1 MNPET
6 LERSAL
12 SEAENAVRA
21 LYFELLERWNARDAA
36 RFAALFAENGT
47 VVGFDGSQHIGRS
60 QIAADLA
67 RIFGEFPTASFV
79 GKVKEVRFLA
89 PPVAIVRAAAGMVPP
104 DEKDINPAVN
114 AIQSLV
120 VRQSEDRWEIAHFHN
135 TPAAFHGRPQL
146 AEELTAELRE
156 VLRKSAPAR

>member
-1 MNPET
+1 MSSET
-6 LERSAL
+6 LERTAF

-47 VVGFDGSQHIGRS
+47 VVGFDGTLHNGRT

-67 RIFGEFPTASFV
+67 RIFGEYPTASFV

-89 PPVAIVRAAAGMVPP
+89 PPVALLRAVAGMVPP
-104 DEKDINPAVN
+104 DETDINPAVN
-114 AIQSLV
+114 AIQSLL
-120 VRQSEDRWEIAHFHN
+120 VRQSEDRWEIAHFQN

-156 VLRKSAPAR
+156 AQRKSQPR